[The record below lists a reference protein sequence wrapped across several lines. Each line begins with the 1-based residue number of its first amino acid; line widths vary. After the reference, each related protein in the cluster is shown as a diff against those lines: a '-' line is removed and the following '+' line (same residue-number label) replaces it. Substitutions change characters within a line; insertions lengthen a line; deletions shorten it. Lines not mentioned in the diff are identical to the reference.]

1 MGMGMGMMM
10 GDGLRRLPPGQEKEE
25 EEEKVFK
32 SFQMKKGDGTK
43 EDGLLM
49 DKFC

>member
-1 MGMGMGMMM
+1 MGMIM

-32 SFQMKKGDGTK
+32 VFK
-43 EDGLLM
+43 
-49 DKFC
+49 